1 MRTPTIHVV
10 TEFKRD
16 TKIESYWY
24 ECFHD
29 SDFHDFDVN
38 IIDGTLLDHESY
50 LYSDTFFKSTQ
61 LRVILDMMGR
71 GKIKDG
77 DVFVFT
83 NAWNYVAI
91 PLSYFRDEFQMN
103 IHMIGVWGDSLYN
116 HDSPMWHRFK
126 LIRKDWGRQVE
137 LSLFNAYDMN
147 CFWSQTHWEMFK
159 GKFTSLKGDETDKWS
174 GQVVSRYAITGYPF
188 GYLAKE
194 REVNKKEKKVPTI
207 AFPYNLRFDAHS
219 ALISGLMADLK
230 EYEIVLAQDIA
241 NNRLAYND
249 LLDDAK
255 LMVSFNKTEIN
266 PVLLY
271 EAMLCGVIPLVPDH
285 LVYQELFDDAFR
297 YPASLSIPK
306 NGKILYLHR
315 SRHQLERIIKD
326 CIDNYDELLPKC
338 VENAKYLG
346 GFYSNEPFLK
356 MLHEVMGRPP
366 KRLYRDPVKVKKIKK
381 RNLKQ
386 Y

>member
-1 MRTPTIHVV
+1 MTYR
-10 TEFKRD
+10 
-16 TKIESYWY
+16 
-24 ECFHD
+24 
-29 SDFHDFDVN
+29 
-38 IIDGTLLDHESY
+38 GLL
-50 LYSDTFFKSTQ
+50 L
-61 LRVILDMMGR
+61 
-71 GKIKDG
+71 
-77 DVFVFT
+77 
-83 NAWNYVAI
+83 
-91 PLSYFRDEFQMN
+91 
-103 IHMIGVWGDSLYN
+103 
-116 HDSPMWHRFK
+116 
-126 LIRKDWGRQVE
+126 
-137 LSLFNAYDMN
+137 
-147 CFWSQTHWEMFK
+147 TH
-159 GKFTSLKGDETDKWS
+159 
-174 GQVVSRYAITGYPF
+174 P
-188 GYLAKE
+188 
-194 REVNKKEKKVPTI
+194 
-207 AFPYNLRFDAHS
+207 
-219 ALISGLMADLK
+219 
-230 EYEIVLAQDIA
+230 DIA
-241 NNRLAYND
+241 VYND